1 MELNKA
7 VVIVTGGARGL
18 GRAIGEGFAARG
30 SRVALVDIL
39 EDELHRVA
47 AEIEGTGAT
56 AVAIA
61 ADITDCR
68 QVEAMAEQVRQELG
82 PADVLVNNAGSL
94 SAIGPVWE
102 VDPDLWTRDV
112 TVNLIGTFLVTRA
125 VVNQMIQRRQGCVIN
140 LVGAGVDAP
149 HLYTTGYDSS
159 KAGIVR
165 LTEALARE
173 AEEFGI
179 KAFTL
184 FPGTVRT
191 KMTEFISDSAEG
203 RRWRPQFK
211 DYLDGDGAVAAD
223 LAVRACLE
231 LASGRA
237 DALSGRWLSAL
248 CELDGYVGRSE
259 AILSDN
265 LLTLRLRSMD

>member
-1 MELNKA
+1 MELSKA

-30 SRVALVDIL
+30 SRVALVDVL

-47 AEIEGTGAT
+47 AEIEETGAT

-82 PADVLVNNAGSL
+82 PADVLANNAGSL

-125 VVNQMIQRRQGCVIN
+125 VVNQMIQRRRGCVIN

-165 LTEALARE
+165 LTETLARE

-211 DYLDGDGAVAAD
+211 DYLDGHGAVPAD

-248 CELDGYVGRSE
+248 RELDGYVGRSE